1 MRPGMIVPSGRAGA
15 LPTQGPRRI
24 MTGSNW
30 PIRHVS
36 VVAGVLL
43 TLAIPSSAQAKPS
56 DKPQTGVTVSI
67 TTSCS
72 PFSPA
77 SAPSVKPNRCSVS
90 TSFLSLLT
98 LAIPSSAQAKPSDK
112 PQTEQNGS
120 PGGSADKDQKA
131 EKSAILSLSMGLN
144 W

>member
-1 MRPGMIVPSGRAGA
+1 
-15 LPTQGPRRI
+15 

-56 DKPQTGVTVSI
+56 DKP
-67 TTSCS
+67 
-72 PFSPA
+72 
-77 SAPSVKPNRCSVS
+77 R
-90 TSFLSLLT
+90 
-98 LAIPSSAQAKPSDK
+98 
-112 PQTEQNGS
+112 TEQNGS

-131 EKSAILSLSMGLN
+131 EKSDKKDVDTEHLFGFTEGADAGDLPPPGGPGIELVHGWPLLHGSLGRRSRWGERSRPSGERG
-144 W
+144 